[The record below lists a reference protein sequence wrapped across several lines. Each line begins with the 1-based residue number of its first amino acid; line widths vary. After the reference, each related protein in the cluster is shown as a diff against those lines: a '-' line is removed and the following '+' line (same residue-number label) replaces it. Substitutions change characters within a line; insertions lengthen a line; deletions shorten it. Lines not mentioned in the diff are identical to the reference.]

1 MYRGTVSVVVVV
13 LLFILAV
20 VLLFILAVVL
30 LFILVWYNLRN
41 LETREDK

>member
-1 MYRGTVSVVVVV
+1 MYSGTVSVVVVV

>member
-1 MYRGTVSVVVVV
+1 MYRGTVSVVVV
-13 LLFILAV
+13 LLSILAV

>member
-1 MYRGTVSVVVVV
+1 MYRGTVYVVVVV

>member
-1 MYRGTVSVVVVV
+1 MYSGTVSVVVVV

-30 LFILVWYNLRN
+30 LFILAWYNLRN

>member
-13 LLFILAV
+13 LLSILAV

>member
-1 MYRGTVSVVVVV
+1 MYSCTVSVVVVV

>member
-1 MYRGTVSVVVVV
+1 MYSGTVSVVVVV

-41 LETREDK
+41 LETREEK

>member
-1 MYRGTVSVVVVV
+1 MYGGTVSVVVVV